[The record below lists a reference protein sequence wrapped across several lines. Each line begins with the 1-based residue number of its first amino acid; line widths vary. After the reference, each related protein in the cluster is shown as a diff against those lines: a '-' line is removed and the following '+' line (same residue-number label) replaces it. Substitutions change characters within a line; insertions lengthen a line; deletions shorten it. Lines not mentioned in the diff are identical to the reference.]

1 MKPGQRF
8 FGFRKVF
15 VLLPAVFFA
24 ANLSAEDPVIRRG
37 ERFEIA
43 EGKLSLILPDG
54 WKKTELNASDVIAG
68 YATQDN
74 RTSAFIRKMDPSG
87 GGMTD
92 IHDATIANYEQTFE
106 VHELS
111 EVKTGDV
118 PGKSRKWPAIFST
131 IEATVKKGDESFEM
145 RFYLFIFDTGSDL
158 YQVQASTTL
167 PARES
172 REKQIF
178 EFLRSLVAN
187 S

>member
-1 MKPGQRF
+1 MQSDQRF
-8 FGFRKVF
+8 FGFHPVF
-15 VLLPAVFFA
+15 VALAAGLFA
-24 ANLSAEDPVIRRG
+24 CGSTVGEPLRRG
-37 ERFEIA
+37 ERFDIDG
-43 EGKLSLILPDG
+43 GKLSLILPDG
-54 WKKTELNASDVIAG
+54 WKKTELNAADVIAG

-74 RTSAFIRKMDPSG
+74 RTSAFIRRMEPTG
-87 GGMTD
+87 GGMTE
-92 IHDATIANYEQTFE
+92 ILNATLANYEQTYE
-106 VHELS
+106 VHKVS
-111 EVKTGDV
+111 EVTTGDV